1 MNMDTTPYL
10 KKAHYT
16 DHLQSLQ
23 AACEWMNIERGRA
36 ARYGR
41 LIREFFADGSRSRE
55 HILAHNESWEI
66 TDIYELWEA
75 STNNFPGLKQK
86 IKAVFSGGPVLREDE
101 RPDTS
106 SNRPRIDAF
115 VYLLAGKLIR
125 AGVKVIAID
134 GIAAQ
139 GISCPS
145 DVDIAFDWNGSAIDI
160 ECKRPQTQK
169 AVGKRL
175 REARQ
180 KLIGQDRQDRSG
192 IIAVDSS
199 TFIRPP
205 EKLLGADS
213 AEDAERFLA
222 QSVEKA
228 VTPNAKTPLGTAILG
243 FLVFARAPAMIR
255 EGYSSI
261 ISPRGNPFTYMR
273 PDCISTWLVIP
284 NSRSSS
290 HDALRFV
297 FERLHRAM
305 HSS

>member
-16 DHLQSLQ
+16 GHLQILQ

-36 ARYGR
+36 TRYGQ
-41 LIREFFADGSRSRE
+41 LIREFFADGTRSRE

-66 TDIYELWEA
+66 TDIFELWEA
-75 STNNFPGLKQK
+75 SINNFPGLKQK

-106 SNRPRIDAF
+106 SNRPRNDAF

-125 AGVKVIAID
+125 AGVKVIAVD

-139 GISCPS
+139 GIGCPS
-145 DVDIAFDWNGSAIDI
+145 DVDITFDWNGSAVDI

-169 AVGKRL
+169 ALGKRL
-175 REARQ
+175 REACQ
-180 KLIGQDRQDRSG
+180 KLTGQG
-192 IIAVDSS
+192 IIAVDCSA
-199 TFIRPP
+199 FIRPP

-213 AEDAERFLA
+213 AEEAERFLA
-222 QSVEKA
+222 QSMEKA
-228 VTPNAKTPLGTAILG
+228 VTPEAKTPLATAILG

-255 EGYSSI
+255 EGDSLI

-273 PDCISTWLVIP
+273 PDCISTWLVIS

-290 HDALRFV
+290 YDALRFMAHV
-297 FERLHRAM
+297 
-305 HSS
+305 

>member
-1 MNMDTTPYL
+1 MNTDTISHL
-10 KKAHYT
+10 KKAHFM

-41 LIREFFADGSRSRE
+41 LIREFFAAGSRSRE

-75 STNNFPGLKQK
+75 SIHNFPGLQEK

-101 RPDTS
+101 RPGTS
-106 SNRPRIDAF
+106 SNRPRNDAF

-125 AGVKVIAID
+125 AGIKVIAVD

-139 GISCPS
+139 GIRRPS
-145 DVDIAFDWNGSAIDI
+145 DIDIAFDWNGSAIGI

-180 KLIGQDRQDRSG
+180 KLTGQDRQGRKG
-192 IIAVDSS
+192 IIAVDCS
-199 TFIRPP
+199 TCIRPP
-205 EKLLGADS
+205 EQLLGADS
-213 AEDAERFLA
+213 AEAAERFLA
-222 QSVEKA
+222 QSVEEA
-228 VTPNAKTPLGTAILG
+228 VTPHAKTPLGTAILG

-261 ISPRGNPFTYMR
+261 ISLRGNPFTYLR

-284 NSRSSS
+284 HSRSLS
-290 HDALRFV
+290 HGALRFV

-305 HSS
+305 SSS